1 MNGILKRE
9 DGQAV
14 LETALVIPVIL
25 FMIMAVITVSLL
37 IYTKMLVVLSASQGA
52 RVGALIWNDATIELE
67 EKEEKI
73 EGVVFGILS
82 NGMNGVDRSW
92 DAEVKDGSL
101 HVTVEY
107 KFKLILP
114 LLGALFED
122 NEVPIKYEA
131 IYYIE

>member
-1 MNGILKRE
+1 
-9 DGQAV
+9 
-14 LETALVIPVIL
+14 
-25 FMIMAVITVSLL
+25 
-37 IYTKMLVVLSASQGA
+37 
-52 RVGALIWNDATIELE
+52 
-67 EKEEKI
+67 
-73 EGVVFGILS
+73 
-82 NGMNGVDRSW
+82 MNGVDRSW